1 MLRCQLPESAVF
13 ISQQQQFK
21 LVSFFR
27 QLRCRQYHALR
38 IFLVIEIGSMNKT
51 KNARWHRLIFKMRR
65 IDYIRN
71 SFISNG
77 HKMPVY
83 QIAQVAGNRKEKGGA
98 LQYFLI

>member
-1 MLRCQLPESAVF
+1 MLRCQLLKIAVF
-13 ISQQQQFK
+13 VAQQQQFK

-27 QLRCRQYHALR
+27 QLRCRQYHTLR

-51 KNARWHRLIFKMRR
+51 KNAWWHGPVFKMGSV
-65 IDYIRN
+65 YHIRN

-83 QIAQVAGNRKEKGGA
+83 QIAQVAGNRKEKRGA
-98 LQYFLI
+98 LQ